1 MTAIELLK
9 KDHREALGLI
19 EELQNGNSD
28 SQLRGQAL
36 ERFGQLK
43 AALSLHTMLEE
54 QVFYHSFANLKET
67 EGLIEDSYDEH
78 RKVDSLL
85 VKLCQPTND
94 WHAQLRQLK
103 AEIQHHINREENELF
118 PRAERLLGEKQLNEM
133 GRQIQNVKQGKAVT
147 A

>member
-9 KDHREALGLI
+9 KDHREAMGLI

-28 SQLRGQAL
+28 SQLRGQPL

-43 AALSLHTMLEE
+43 AALSLHTIFEE
-54 QVFYHSFANLKET
+54 QIFYHSFANLKGT
-67 EGLIEDSYDEH
+67 EDLIKDAYAEH

-94 WHAQLRQLK
+94 WHAQLGKLK
-103 AEIQHHINREENELF
+103 AELQHHIDQEENELF
-118 PRAERLLGEKQLNEM
+118 PKAERLLGQKQLNEM